1 MILMSRI
8 VVPDVPLKVYFFFYI
23 FISFCK
29 CCNSFATAQHPQEK
43 EFAADLLQNIIRLCL
58 FSFRNTVQLLPQNK
72 QRCHIVTADQASR
85 QLHTA
90 SGLEAYRKGS
100 ASGLEAYRKGS
111 AVHLLIYLGCI
122 SGTSDNL
129 KSINLSVH
137 KVIMPV
143 WM

>member
-1 MILMSRI
+1 MS
-8 VVPDVPLKVYFFFYI
+8 FFFQKYSTVAAI
-23 FISFCK
+23 EQ
-29 CCNSFATAQHPQEK
+29 AT
-43 EFAADLLQNIIRLCL
+43 L
-58 FSFRNTVQLLPQNK
+58 SY
-72 QRCHIVTADQASR
+72 IVTADQASR
-85 QLHTA
+85 QLHT
-90 SGLEAYRKGS
+90 

-122 SGTSDNL
+122 SGTSDHL